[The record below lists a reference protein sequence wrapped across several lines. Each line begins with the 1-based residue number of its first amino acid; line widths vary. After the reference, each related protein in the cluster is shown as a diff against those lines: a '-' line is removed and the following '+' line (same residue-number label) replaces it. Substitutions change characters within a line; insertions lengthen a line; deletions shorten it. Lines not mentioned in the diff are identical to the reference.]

1 MAFHTLTISDVRPV
15 AEDAVSVAFDVPE
28 AAQDAFSYRPGQF
41 LTLRAEVGG
50 EDIRRSYSIASGPN
64 AALSVGIRAVDHGRF
79 SQFAQTLAPGAQ
91 LQVMPPEGRF
101 QLHDEKRLL
110 LIAAGSG
117 ITPMMAIA
125 RAALDEGAE
134 VTLVYGNRHMGSIM
148 FREEI
153 DALKDAHLDRFTVI
167 HVLSREA
174 QDVALLNGRV
184 DGEKVS
190 NLAEHGLIAPER
202 ADGVFLCGPGGM
214 IDGVEAALVA
224 SGVERGR
231 IHHERFTA
239 DGTPPAERL
248 AAVRPEGVEV
258 RIVLDGAE
266 KRFTLAPEDAG
277 LVDAAARQGIEL
289 PYSCKGGMCC
299 TCRCKIVSGS
309 AELPVNYSLE
319 PWEIEEGFTLA
330 CQARPTDTALTLDF
344 DAA

>member
-1 MAFHTLTISDVRPV
+1 MAFHTLTIREVRPV
-15 AEDAVSVAFDVPE
+15 AEDAVSVTFDVPE
-28 AAQDAFSYRPGQF
+28 AAREAFSYRPGQF
-41 LTLRAEVGG
+41 LTLRAQVEG
-50 EDIRRSYSIASGPN
+50 EDIRRSYSIASAPD
-64 AALSVGIRAVDHGRF
+64 AALSVGIRAVEQGRF

-101 QLHDEKRLL
+101 QRRGEKQLL

-125 RAALDEGAE
+125 GAALADGAE

-148 FREEI
+148 FRDEI
-153 DALKDAHLDRFTVI
+153 DALKDRYLDRFTVI

-184 DGEKVS
+184 DGDKVS
-190 NLAEHGLIAPER
+190 NLAEKGLIAPER

-214 IDGVEAALVA
+214 IDAVESALVARGVEAA
-224 SGVERGR
+224 R
-231 IHHERFTA
+231 IHHERFTT
-239 DGTPPAERL
+239 DGTPSPERPATPRS
-248 AAVRPEGVEV
+248 EGVEV
-258 RIVLDGAE
+258 RIVLDGAQ
-266 KRFTLAPEDAG
+266 KRFVVQPEDTS

-299 TCRCKIVSGS
+299 TCRCKIVSG
-309 AELPVNYSLE
+309 AVELPVNYSLE
-319 PWEIEEGFTLA
+319 PWEIAAGFTLA
-330 CQARPTDTALTLDF
+330 CQARPMDAALALDF